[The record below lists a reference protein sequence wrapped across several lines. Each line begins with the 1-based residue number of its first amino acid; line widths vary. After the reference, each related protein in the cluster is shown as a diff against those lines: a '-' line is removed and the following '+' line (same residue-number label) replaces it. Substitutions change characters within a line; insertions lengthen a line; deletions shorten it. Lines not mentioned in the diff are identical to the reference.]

1 MWLIDRTAYTN
12 RWRARHAGEKVLLA
26 GGLMAVAMSCPPL
39 TTAPCVLAVA
49 FAAATLGAG
58 IAPRTFL
65 QVLAIPAAFLVVSA
79 PMLALSVDFG
89 HGVSLAW
96 SAKGAWSAV
105 DVTLRALA
113 ATACLALLALTTPLV
128 DLLALLRR
136 IGVPRVFLE
145 IMLLTYRMIFV
156 LADSATTGAQAQ
168 ASRLGYGSFRHAC
181 RSVGQLAAVLLQNAL
196 AQARRLETGLAARGY
211 EGDLPVLRRQPP
223 LSLAA
228 VAMSLGVIGG
238 VALFGTLVG

>member
-12 RWRARHAGEKVLLA
+12 RWRARHAGEKLLFA
-26 GGLMAVAMSCPPL
+26 GGLMAVAMLCPPL
-39 TTAPCVLAVA
+39 TTSPCVLIVA
-49 FAAATLGAG
+49 IAAATVGAG
-58 IAPRTFL
+58 IPLPTFFR
-65 QVLAIPAAFLVVSA
+65 VLAMPAGFLLAGA
-79 PMLALSVDFG
+79 PMLALSIGFD
-89 HGVSLAW
+89 HGLTIAW
-96 SAKGAWSAV
+96 SAAGAWTAL
-105 DVTLRALA
+105 DVSLRALA
-113 ATACLALLALTTPLV
+113 ATACLTLLALTTPVV
-128 DLLALLRR
+128 DLLGVLRKV
-136 IGVPRVFLE
+136 GAPKVFLE
-145 IMLLTYRMIFV
+145 IMLITYRMIFV